1 MFPVPCPLSPV
12 PCNLKPRD
20 GSSMNDSKSKVGII
34 GGGRMGA
41 AIAQIFAS
49 AGHEVLIVEPSAAI
63 RDQIPHRIADISKAR
78 GQNGDVTGRVRA
90 IPDISGEMAACN
102 FITEA
107 APEKLEIKQQIFARL
122 DAICGPDTI
131 LATNTSVI
139 PVTEIGALTKYR
151 SRVLGTHYWNPPYA
165 VRLVEVVETQHTSVD
180 AVARTITLMRAIG
193 QQPVH
198 VKRDVPGFIGNRLQ
212 HALKREAIALVESGV
227 CDAETVDFVIRNSFG
242 ARLGIMGT
250 LEQSD
255 LVGLN
260 LTLDIHRV
268 ILADLDCSKEPQ
280 QLLVDLVAAGKTG
293 ASAGEGF
300 RKWTPEERAELQGR
314 LDKALLRKA

>member
-1 MFPVPCPLSPV
+1 MSNPTTTFGV
-12 PCNLKPRD
+12 
-20 GSSMNDSKSKVGII
+20 I

-49 AGHEVLIVEPSAAI
+49 AGHEVLLVEPTESVRA
-63 RDQIPHRIADISKAR
+63 QIPARLADISKAR
-78 GQNGDVTGRVRA
+78 GQDANVARRVRILPA
-90 IPDISGEMAACN
+90 IGDDMASCT
-102 FITEA
+102 FVTEA
-107 APEKLEIKQQIFARL
+107 APEKLELKQALFAQL
-122 DAICGPDTI
+122 DAVCPAGTI

-139 PVTEIGALTKYR
+139 PVTGIAERATHRDRI
-151 SRVLGTHYWNPPYA
+151 LGTHYWNPPYA
-165 VRLVEVVETQHTSVD
+165 VRLVEVVQTPETSPT
-180 AVARTITLMRAIG
+180 AIERTMALMRSLG

-260 LTLDIHRV
+260 LTLDIHKV
-268 ILADLDCSKEPQ
+268 ILADLDCSKAPQ
-280 QLLVDLVAAGKTG
+280 KLLVDLVAAGKTG
-293 ASAGEGF
+293 ASVGEGF
-300 RKWTPEERAELQGR
+300 RKWTPETRAELQGR
-314 LDKALLRKA
+314 LDKALLGAKKSSDT

>member
-1 MFPVPCPLSPV
+1 MKGRELST
-12 PCNLKPRD
+12 R
-20 GSSMNDSKSKVGII
+20 SKSTIRHEHEMSNSSTVGVI

-41 AIAQIFAS
+41 AIAQIFAG
-49 AGHEVLIVEPSAAI
+49 AGHDVLLVEPAEAV
-63 RDQIPHRIADISKAR
+63 RGTIPQRLADIAQAR
-78 GQNGDVTGRVRA
+78 GQDHSVARRVRVL
-90 IPDISGEMAACN
+90 PDITTDLALCT

-107 APEKLEIKQQIFARL
+107 APEKLELKQAIFERL
-122 DAICGPDTI
+122 DAICGPATI

-139 PVTEIGALTKYR
+139 PVSDIGVRAR
-151 SRVLGTHYWNPPYA
+151 HRERVLGTHYWNPPYA
-165 VRLVEVVETQHTSVD
+165 VRLVEVVETAHTS
-180 AVARTITLMRAIG
+180 AEAINRTMELMRAIG

-260 LTLDIHRV
+260 LTLDIHKV
-268 ILADLDCSKEPQ
+268 ILADLDCSKAPQ
-280 QLLVDLVAAGKTG
+280 KLLVDLVAAGKTG

-300 RKWTPEERAELQGR
+300 RTWSPEARAELQGR
-314 LDKALLRKA
+314 LDKALLAKP

>member
-1 MFPVPCPLSPV
+1 MLLMT
-12 PCNLKPRD
+12 NRTT
-20 GSSMNDSKSKVGII
+20 VGII

-49 AGHEVLIVEPSAAI
+49 AGHGVLLVEPTEAV
-63 RDQIPHRIADISKAR
+63 RDTIPKRLADIAKAR
-78 GQNGDVTGRVRA
+78 GQDTSVAGHVRVLHEITA
-90 IPDISGEMAACN
+90 DLAACT

-107 APEKLEIKQQIFARL
+107 APEKLELKQEIFNRL
-122 DAICGPDTI
+122 DAVCGPDTI

-139 PVTEIGALTKYR
+139 PVTEIGARTR
-151 SRVLGTHYWNPPYA
+151 HRGRVVGTHYWNPPYA
-165 VRLVEVVETQHTSVD
+165 VRLVEVVETPHTSEK
-180 AVARTITLMRAIG
+180 AIASTMTLMREIG

-212 HALKREAIALVESGV
+212 HALKREAIALVQSGV

-260 LTLDIHRV
+260 LTLDIHNV
-268 ILADLDCSKEPQ
+268 ILADLDCSKAPQ
-280 QLLVDLVAAGKTG
+280 KLLVDLVAAGKTG
-293 ASAGEGF
+293 ATAGEGF

-314 LDKALLRKA
+314 LDKALLQKGAAVG